1 MTTAIRIIPAPVK
14 RLNAPDRIIPS
25 HRRIEN
31 ERISLKHTEPDTE
44 KLSTQKI
51 LDIQKQRHLE
61 QFKNW
66 CMPELPDGYIKA
78 SRFDPL

>member
-1 MTTAIRIIPAPVK
+1 MTAIRIIPAPFK
-14 RLNAPDRIIPS
+14 RLNSPDRLIPS
-25 HRRIEN
+25 HRRIEY
-31 ERISLKHTEPDTE
+31 EKVSLKHIEPEPE
-44 KLSTQKI
+44 KPSPKKIPDVQKER
-51 LDIQKQRHLE
+51 DSD